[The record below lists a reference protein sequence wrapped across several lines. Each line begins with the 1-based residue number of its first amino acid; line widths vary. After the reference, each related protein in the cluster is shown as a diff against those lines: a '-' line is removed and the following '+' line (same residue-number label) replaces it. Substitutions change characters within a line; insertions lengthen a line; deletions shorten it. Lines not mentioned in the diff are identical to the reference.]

1 MELVVD
7 ANIFFS
13 ALIKEGTTR
22 ELLLSNEFVLY
33 APEFLLDEFLEHVSE
48 LESKTHVEKEILKE
62 KIKELIYQ
70 SDIRV
75 ISRDK
80 IKPFIDKAI
89 RVSPDPDDFIYFAA
103 ALKLNCSIWSNDK
116 KLKRQDVVK
125 IYSTRDLASMF

>member
-7 ANIFFS
+7 ANVLFS

-33 APEFLLDEFLEHVSE
+33 APEFLLDEFLEHVGE
-48 LESKTHVEKEILKE
+48 LESKTHVEKELLKE
-62 KIKELIYQ
+62 KIKELIRQ

-75 ISRDK
+75 ISRDE

-103 ALKLNCSIWSNDK
+103 ALKLDCPIWSNDK
-116 KLKRQDVVK
+116 KLKRQDAVK
-125 IYSTRDLASMF
+125 IYSTHDLSSMF